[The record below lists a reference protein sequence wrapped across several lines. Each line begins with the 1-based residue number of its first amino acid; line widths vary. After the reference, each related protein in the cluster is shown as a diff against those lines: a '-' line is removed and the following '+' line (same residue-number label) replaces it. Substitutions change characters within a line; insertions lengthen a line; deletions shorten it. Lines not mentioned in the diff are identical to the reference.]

1 MNEKSFENNDFFT
14 YFDISMKIGIVGSIH
29 ELGWEVL
36 QSQGHT
42 IIDVKDTNIDSLKN
56 ELAEVSGI
64 VLRTAQMPNE
74 VIDACPN
81 LQIIGR
87 HGVGY
92 DNVDLNYLN
101 EKKIALGVTGTAN
114 AVSVAEHVM
123 TFFLQLSKNIH
134 LSDELT
140 RKGGFQDKGNLP
152 SFFELYQ
159 KNVLILGFGRI
170 GQAVAKRCLGFEMN
184 VYVYDPYVD
193 DEKVKELGCHSI
205 SKDEGFKIAD
215 FISVHL
221 PLNDDTRNFINAESF
236 QDMKNSC
243 VVVNTAR
250 GGIVNEDDLYEALHE
265 KKIRAAGLDVFE
277 QEPPSADHRLFRL
290 SNILLTPHNAALT
303 LECRKR
309 MAIEVCENVSFFLK
323 NKEKL
328 NIQNIINRKE
338 LGI

>member
-1 MNEKSFENNDFFT
+1 
-14 YFDISMKIGIVGSIH
+14 MKIGLVGSIH

-36 QSQGHT
+36 RSQGHSIVEVT
-42 IIDVKDTNIDSLKN
+42 DVSENNLKK
-56 ELAEVSGI
+56 ELADVSGI

-81 LQIIGR
+81 LQIIAR

-101 EKKIALGVTGTAN
+101 KKKIALGVTGTAN

-123 TFFLQLSKNIH
+123 TFFLQLTKNIH

-140 RKGGFQDKGNLP
+140 RKSKFQEKGNLP

-184 VYVYDPYVD
+184 VYVYDPYVSKD
-193 DEKVKELGCHSI
+193 TIEKMGCYSI
-205 SKDEGFKIAD
+205 SIEDSLKLAD
-215 FISVHL
+215 FVSVHL
-221 PLNDDTRNFINAESF
+221 PLNEETRNFINAKSF
-236 QDMKNSC
+236 QEMKDSC
-243 VVVNTAR
+243 VIVNTAR
-250 GGIVNEDDLYEALHE
+250 GGIINEQDLYQALKD
-265 KKIRAAGLDVFE
+265 KKLRAAGLDVYE
-277 QEPPSADHRLFRL
+277 QEPPPSDHPLFDL
-290 SNILLTPHNAALT
+290 SNVLLTPHNAALT
-303 LECRKR
+303 LECRMR
-309 MAIEVCENVSFFLK
+309 MAVEVCETVSFYLK

-328 NIQNIINRKE
+328 NLQNIINRKE

>member
-1 MNEKSFENNDFFT
+1 
-14 YFDISMKIGIVGSIH
+14 MKIGLVGSIH

-36 QSQGHT
+36 RSQGHS
-42 IIDVKDTNIDSLKN
+42 IIEVTDVSANNLKK
-56 ELAEVSGI
+56 ELADVSGI

-81 LQIIGR
+81 LQIIAR

-101 EKKIALGVTGTAN
+101 KKKIALGVTGTAN

-123 TFFLQLSKNIH
+123 TFFLQLTKNIH

-140 RKGGFQDKGNLP
+140 RKGKFQEKGNLP

-184 VYVYDPYVD
+184 VYVYDPYVSKD
-193 DEKVKELGCHSI
+193 TIEKMGCHSI
-205 SKDEGFKIAD
+205 SIEDSLKLAD
-215 FISVHL
+215 FVSVHL
-221 PLNDDTRNFINAESF
+221 PLNEETKNFINAKSF
-236 QDMKNSC
+236 QEMKDSC
-243 VVVNTAR
+243 VIVNTAR
-250 GGIVNEDDLYEALHE
+250 GGIINEQDLYQALKD
-265 KKIRAAGLDVFE
+265 KKLRAAGLDVYE
-277 QEPPSADHRLFRL
+277 QEPPPSDHPLFDL
-290 SNILLTPHNAALT
+290 SNVLLTPHNAALT
-303 LECRKR
+303 LECRMR
-309 MAIEVCENVSFFLK
+309 MAVEVCETVSFYLK

-328 NIQNIINRKE
+328 NLQNIINRKE

>member
-1 MNEKSFENNDFFT
+1 
-14 YFDISMKIGIVGSIH
+14 MKIGLVGSIH

-36 QSQGHT
+36 RSQGHS
-42 IIDVKDTNIDSLKN
+42 IIEVTDVSANNLKK
-56 ELAEVSGI
+56 ELADVSGI

-81 LQIIGR
+81 LQIIAR

-101 EKKIALGVTGTAN
+101 KKKIALGVTGTAN

-123 TFFLQLSKNIH
+123 TFFLQLTKNIH

-140 RKGGFQDKGNLP
+140 RKGKFQEKGNLP
-152 SFFELYQ
+152 AFFELYQ

-184 VYVYDPYVD
+184 VYVYDPYVSKD
-193 DEKVKELGCHSI
+193 TIEKMGCHSI
-205 SKDEGFKIAD
+205 SIEDSLKLAD
-215 FISVHL
+215 FVSVHL
-221 PLNDDTRNFINAESF
+221 PLNGETRNFINAKSF
-236 QDMKNSC
+236 QEMKDSC
-243 VVVNTAR
+243 VIVNTAR
-250 GGIVNEDDLYEALHE
+250 GGIINEQDLYHALKD
-265 KKIRAAGLDVFE
+265 KKLRAAGLDVYE
-277 QEPPSADHRLFRL
+277 QEPPPSDHPLFDL
-290 SNILLTPHNAALT
+290 SNVLLTPHNAALT
-303 LECRKR
+303 LECRMR
-309 MAIEVCENVSFFLK
+309 MAVEVCETVSFYLK

-328 NIQNIINRKE
+328 NLQNIINRKE

>member
-1 MNEKSFENNDFFT
+1 
-14 YFDISMKIGIVGSIH
+14 MKIGLVGSIH

-36 QSQGHT
+36 RSQGHS
-42 IIDVKDTNIDSLKN
+42 IIEVTDISTGNLKK
-56 ELAEVSGI
+56 ELSDVSGI

-81 LQIIGR
+81 LQIIAR

-140 RKGGFQDKGNLP
+140 RKGKFQEKGNLP

-170 GQAVAKRCLGFEMN
+170 GQAVAKRCLGFDMN
-184 VYVYDPYVD
+184 VYVYDPYVSSD
-193 DEKVKELGCHSI
+193 VIKKLDCQPILI
-205 SKDEGFKIAD
+205 KDGLVLAD
-215 FISVHL
+215 FISIHL
-221 PLNDDTRNFINAESF
+221 PLNDETKNFINADSF
-236 QDMKNSC
+236 LDMKDSC
-243 VVVNTAR
+243 VIVNTAR
-250 GGIVNEDDLYEALHE
+250 GGIINEQDLYNALKD
-265 KKIRAAGLDVFE
+265 KKIRAAGLDVYE
-277 QEPPSADHRLFRL
+277 QEPPPSDHPLFDL
-290 SNILLTPHNAALT
+290 PNVLLTPHNAALT
-303 LECRKR
+303 LECRMR
-309 MAIEVCENVSFFLK
+309 MAIEVCETVSYYLK

-328 NIQNIINRKE
+328 NLQNIINRKE

>member
-1 MNEKSFENNDFFT
+1 
-14 YFDISMKIGIVGSIH
+14 MKIGLVGSIH

-36 QSQGHT
+36 RSQGHS
-42 IIDVKDTNIDSLKN
+42 IIEVTDVSANNLKK
-56 ELAEVSGI
+56 ELADVSGI

-81 LQIIGR
+81 LQIIAR

-101 EKKIALGVTGTAN
+101 KKKIALGVTGTAN

-123 TFFLQLSKNIH
+123 TFFLQLTKNIH

-140 RKGGFQDKGNLP
+140 RKGKFQEKGNLP
-152 SFFELYQ
+152 AFFELYQ

-184 VYVYDPYVD
+184 VYVYDPYVSKD
-193 DEKVKELGCHSI
+193 TIEKMGCHSI
-205 SKDEGFKIAD
+205 LIEDGFKLAD
-215 FISVHL
+215 FVSVHL
-221 PLNDDTRNFINAESF
+221 PLNDKTKNFINAKIF
-236 QDMKNSC
+236 QEMKDSC
-243 VVVNTAR
+243 VIVNTAR
-250 GGIVNEDDLYEALHE
+250 GGIINEQDLYQVLKD
-265 KKIRAAGLDVFE
+265 KKLRAAGLDVYE
-277 QEPPSADHRLFRL
+277 QEPPPSDHPLFDL
-290 SNILLTPHNAALT
+290 SNVLLTPHNAALT
-303 LECRKR
+303 LECRMR
-309 MAIEVCENVSFFLK
+309 MAVEVCETVSFYLK

-328 NIQNIINRKE
+328 NLQNIINRKE

>member
-1 MNEKSFENNDFFT
+1 
-14 YFDISMKIGIVGSIH
+14 MKIGLVGTIH

-36 QSQGHT
+36 RSQGHS
-42 IIDVKDTNIDSLKN
+42 IIEVTDVSANNLKK
-56 ELAEVSGI
+56 ELADVSGI

-81 LQIIGR
+81 LQIIAR

-101 EKKIALGVTGTAN
+101 KKKIALGVTGTAN

-123 TFFLQLSKNIH
+123 TFFLQLTKNIH

-140 RKGGFQDKGNLP
+140 RKGKFQEKGNLP
-152 SFFELYQ
+152 AFFELYQ

-184 VYVYDPYVD
+184 VYVYDPYVSKD
-193 DEKVKELGCHSI
+193 TIEKMGCHSI
-205 SKDEGFKIAD
+205 LIEDGFKLAD
-215 FISVHL
+215 FVSVHL
-221 PLNDDTRNFINAESF
+221 PLNDKTKNFINAKIF
-236 QDMKNSC
+236 QEMKDSC
-243 VVVNTAR
+243 VIVNTAR
-250 GGIVNEDDLYEALHE
+250 GGIINEQDLYQALKD
-265 KKIRAAGLDVFE
+265 KKLRAAGLDVYE
-277 QEPPSADHRLFRL
+277 QEPPPSDHPLFDL
-290 SNILLTPHNAALT
+290 SNVLLTPHNAALT
-303 LECRKR
+303 LECRMR
-309 MAIEVCENVSFFLK
+309 MAVEVCETVSFYLK

-328 NIQNIINRKE
+328 NLQNIINRKE

>member
-1 MNEKSFENNDFFT
+1 
-14 YFDISMKIGIVGSIH
+14 MKIGLVGSIH

-36 QSQGHT
+36 RSQGHSIVEVT
-42 IIDVKDTNIDSLKN
+42 DVSANNLKK
-56 ELAEVSGI
+56 ELADVSGI

-81 LQIIGR
+81 LQIIAR

-101 EKKIALGVTGTAN
+101 KKKIALGVTGTAN

-123 TFFLQLSKNIH
+123 TFFLQLTKNIH

-140 RKGGFQDKGNLP
+140 RKGKFQEKGNLP

-184 VYVYDPYVD
+184 VYVYDPYVSKD
-193 DEKVKELGCHSI
+193 TIEKMGCHSI
-205 SKDEGFKIAD
+205 SIEDSLKLAD

-221 PLNDDTRNFINAESF
+221 PLNEETRNFINAKSF
-236 QDMKNSC
+236 QEMKDSC
-243 VVVNTAR
+243 VIVNTAR
-250 GGIVNEDDLYEALHE
+250 GGIINEQDLYQALKD
-265 KKIRAAGLDVFE
+265 KKLRAAGLDVYE
-277 QEPPSADHRLFRL
+277 QEPPPSDHPLFDL
-290 SNILLTPHNAALT
+290 SNVLLTPHNAALT
-303 LECRKR
+303 LECRMR
-309 MAIEVCENVSFFLK
+309 MAVEVCETVSFYLK

-328 NIQNIINRKE
+328 NLQNIINRKE

>member
-1 MNEKSFENNDFFT
+1 
-14 YFDISMKIGIVGSIH
+14 MKIGLVGSIH

-36 QSQGHT
+36 RSQGHS
-42 IIDVKDTNIDSLKN
+42 IIEVTDVSANNLKK
-56 ELAEVSGI
+56 ELADVSGI

-81 LQIIGR
+81 LQIIAR

-101 EKKIALGVTGTAN
+101 KKKIALGVTGTAN

-123 TFFLQLSKNIH
+123 TFFLQLTKNIH

-140 RKGGFQDKGNLP
+140 RKGKFQEKGNLP
-152 SFFELYQ
+152 AFFELYQ

-184 VYVYDPYVD
+184 VYVYDPYVSKD
-193 DEKVKELGCHSI
+193 TIEKMGCHSI
-205 SKDEGFKIAD
+205 SIEDSLKLAD
-215 FISVHL
+215 FVSVHL
-221 PLNDDTRNFINAESF
+221 PLNEETRNFINAKSF
-236 QDMKNSC
+236 QEMKDSC
-243 VVVNTAR
+243 VIVNTAR
-250 GGIVNEDDLYEALHE
+250 GGIINEQDLYHALKD
-265 KKIRAAGLDVFE
+265 KKLRAAGLDVYE
-277 QEPPSADHRLFRL
+277 QEPPPSDHPLFDL
-290 SNILLTPHNAALT
+290 SNVLLTPHNAALT
-303 LECRKR
+303 LECRMR
-309 MAIEVCENVSFFLK
+309 MAVEVCETVSFYLK

-328 NIQNIINRKE
+328 NLQNIINRKE

>member
-1 MNEKSFENNDFFT
+1 
-14 YFDISMKIGIVGSIH
+14 MKIGLVGSIH

-36 QSQGHT
+36 RSQGHS
-42 IIDVKDTNIDSLKN
+42 IIEVTDINASNLKK
-56 ELAEVSGI
+56 ELADVSGI

-81 LQIIGR
+81 LQIIAR

-101 EKKIALGVTGTAN
+101 KKKIALGVTGTAN

-123 TFFLQLSKNIH
+123 TFFLQLTKNIH

-140 RKGGFQDKGNLP
+140 RKGKFQEKANLP

-184 VYVYDPYVD
+184 VYVYDPYVSKD
-193 DEKVKELGCHSI
+193 TIEKMGCHSI
-205 SKDEGFKIAD
+205 SIEDSLKLAD
-215 FISVHL
+215 FVSIHL
-221 PLNDDTRNFINAESF
+221 PLNEETKNFINAKSLQE
-236 QDMKNSC
+236 MKDSC
-243 VVVNTAR
+243 VIVNTAR
-250 GGIVNEDDLYEALHE
+250 GGIINEQDLYRALKD
-265 KKIRAAGLDVFE
+265 KKLRAAGLDVYD
-277 QEPPSADHRLFRL
+277 QEPPPSDHPLFDL
-290 SNILLTPHNAALT
+290 SNVLLTPHNAALT
-303 LECRKR
+303 LECRMR
-309 MAIEVCENVSFFLK
+309 MAVEVCETVSFYLK

-328 NIQNIINRKE
+328 NLQNIINRKE

>member
-1 MNEKSFENNDFFT
+1 
-14 YFDISMKIGIVGSIH
+14 MKIGLVGSIH

-36 QSQGHT
+36 RSQGHSIVEVT
-42 IIDVKDTNIDSLKN
+42 DISANNLKK
-56 ELAEVSGI
+56 ELADVSGI

-74 VIDACPN
+74 VIDACSN
-81 LQIIGR
+81 LQIIAR

-101 EKKIALGVTGTAN
+101 KKKIALGVTGTAN

-123 TFFLQLSKNIH
+123 TFFLQLTKNIH

-140 RKGGFQDKGNLP
+140 RKGKFQEKGNLP

-184 VYVYDPYVD
+184 VYVYDPYVSKD
-193 DEKVKELGCHSI
+193 MIEKMGCHSI
-205 SKDEGFKIAD
+205 LIEDGFNLAD

-221 PLNDDTRNFINAESF
+221 PLNDETKNFINAKSF
-236 QDMKNSC
+236 QEMKDSC
-243 VVVNTAR
+243 VIVNTAR
-250 GGIVNEDDLYEALHE
+250 GGIINEQDLYQALKD
-265 KKIRAAGLDVFE
+265 KKLRAAGLDVYE
-277 QEPPSADHRLFRL
+277 QEPPPSDHPLFDL
-290 SNILLTPHNAALT
+290 SNVLLTPHNAALT
-303 LECRKR
+303 LECRMR
-309 MAIEVCENVSFFLK
+309 MAVEVCETVSFYLK

-328 NIQNIINRKE
+328 NLQNIINRKE

>member
-1 MNEKSFENNDFFT
+1 
-14 YFDISMKIGIVGSIH
+14 MKIGLVGSIH
-29 ELGWEVL
+29 ELGWDVL
-36 QSQGHT
+36 RSQGHS
-42 IIDVKDTNIDSLKN
+42 IIEVTDINASNLKK
-56 ELAEVSGI
+56 ELADVSGI

-81 LQIIGR
+81 LQIIAR

-101 EKKIALGVTGTAN
+101 KKKIALGVTGTAN

-123 TFFLQLSKNIH
+123 TFFLQLTKNIY

-140 RKGGFQDKGNLP
+140 RKGKFQEKGNLP

-184 VYVYDPYVD
+184 VYVYDPYISKD
-193 DEKVKELGCHSI
+193 TTQKMGCHSI
-205 SKDEGFKIAD
+205 SIKDGFKLAD
-215 FISVHL
+215 FVSVHL
-221 PLNDDTRNFINAESF
+221 PLNDETKNFINAKSF
-236 QDMKNSC
+236 QEMKDSC
-243 VVVNTAR
+243 VIVNTAR
-250 GGIVNEDDLYEALHE
+250 GGIINEQDLYSALKD
-265 KKIRAAGLDVFE
+265 KKLRAAGLDVYE
-277 QEPPSADHRLFRL
+277 QEPPPSNHPLFDL
-290 SNILLTPHNAALT
+290 SNVLLTPHNAALT
-303 LECRKR
+303 LECRMR
-309 MAIEVCENVSFFLK
+309 MAVEVCETVSFYLK

-328 NIQNIINRKE
+328 NLQNIINRKE

>member
-1 MNEKSFENNDFFT
+1 
-14 YFDISMKIGIVGSIH
+14 MKIGLVGSIH

-36 QSQGHT
+36 RSQGHS
-42 IIDVKDTNIDSLKN
+42 IIEVTDVSANNLKK
-56 ELAEVSGI
+56 ELADVSGI

-74 VIDACPN
+74 VIDACPD
-81 LQIIGR
+81 LQIIAR

-101 EKKIALGVTGTAN
+101 KKKIALGVTGTAN

-123 TFFLQLSKNIH
+123 TFFLQLTKNIH

-140 RKGGFQDKGNLP
+140 RKGKFQEKGNLP

-184 VYVYDPYVD
+184 VYIYDPYVSKD
-193 DEKVKELGCHSI
+193 TIEKMGCHSI
-205 SKDEGFKIAD
+205 LIEDSLKLAD
-215 FISVHL
+215 FVSVHL
-221 PLNDDTRNFINAESF
+221 PLNEETKNFINAKSLQE
-236 QDMKNSC
+236 MKDSC
-243 VVVNTAR
+243 VIVNTAR
-250 GGIVNEDDLYEALHE
+250 GGIINEQDLYQALKD
-265 KKIRAAGLDVFE
+265 KKLRAAGLDVYE
-277 QEPPSADHRLFRL
+277 QEPPPSDHPLFDL
-290 SNILLTPHNAALT
+290 SNVLLTPHNAALT
-303 LECRKR
+303 LECRMR
-309 MAIEVCENVSFFLK
+309 MAVEVCETVSFYLK

-328 NIQNIINRKE
+328 NLQNIINRKE

>member
-1 MNEKSFENNDFFT
+1 
-14 YFDISMKIGIVGSIH
+14 MKIGLVGSIH

-36 QSQGHT
+36 RSQELS
-42 IIDVKDTNIDSLKN
+42 IIEITDVSTSNLKK
-56 ELAEVSGI
+56 ELADVSGI

-81 LQIIGR
+81 LQIIAR

-92 DNVDLNYLN
+92 DNVDLSYLN
-101 EKKIALGVTGTAN
+101 KKRIALGVTGTAN

-123 TFFLQLSKNIH
+123 TFFLQLTKNIY

-140 RKGGFQDKGNLP
+140 RKGKFQEKGNLP

-184 VYVYDPYVD
+184 VYIYDPYVSKD
-193 DEKVKELGCHSI
+193 TIEKMGCHSI
-205 SKDEGFKIAD
+205 SIEDSLKLAD
-215 FISVHL
+215 FVSVHL
-221 PLNDDTRNFINAESF
+221 PLNEETRNFINAKSLQELK
-236 QDMKNSC
+236 DSC
-243 VVVNTAR
+243 VIVNTAR
-250 GGIVNEDDLYEALHE
+250 GGIINEQDLYQALKD
-265 KKIRAAGLDVFE
+265 KKLRAAGLDVYE
-277 QEPPSADHRLFRL
+277 QEPPPSDHPLFDL
-290 SNILLTPHNAALT
+290 SNVLLTPHNAALT
-303 LECRKR
+303 LECRMR
-309 MAIEVCENVSFFLK
+309 MAVEVCETVSFYLK

-328 NIQNIINRKE
+328 NLQNIINRKE